1 MTKSALGAALTAA
14 LASAFATGAGAATR
28 TVDFQD
34 VPRAVY
40 GDANTADCTTF
51 GDTCFLQDGVYVGV
65 VEDPTDLGAHFHR
78 EGVAADREAQYHP
91 DSSGLYVR
99 LADQSSFSLQSLH
112 LNVTNG
118 LDGGSFVIYG
128 FANAINAPLLSTA
141 GTPNPTDPEGG
152 LLPHIASYLVPNDGA
167 FNRVVDFAELYA
179 LDTDWGNI
187 GAFWITFLGFNHSPT
202 VNYLDEG
209 YPDWDL
215 RVDDI
220 VLGDVVLPPPVT
232 VPVPAAAW
240 LFGSALVALGIRRRR
255 GA

>member
-1 MTKSALGAALTAA
+1 MTKSAPGAALAAA
-14 LASAFATGAGAATR
+14 LAAFATGASAATH
-28 TVDFQD
+28 TVTFQGMLS
-34 VPRAVY
+34 AHY
-40 GDANTADCTTF
+40 GDANTADCTTV

-65 VEDPTDLGAHFHR
+65 VEDPTDIGAHFHR
-78 EGVAADREAQYHP
+78 AGTSADREAQYHP
-91 DSSGLYVR
+91 DSTGLYVR
-99 LADQSSFSLQSLH
+99 LADQSSFSLQSIQLD
-112 LNVTNG
+112 VTNG

-128 FANAINAPLLSTA
+128 FANAINTPLLSSA
-141 GTPNPTDPEGG
+141 GSPDPTDPEGG
-152 LLPHIASYLVPNDGA
+152 LIPHVASYLVPNDGS
-167 FNRVVDFAELYA
+167 FNRVVDFAELFA

-202 VNYLDEG
+202 VNYLDGG

-240 LFGSALVALGIRRRR
+240 LLGSALVGLGMRRRHR
-255 GA
+255 A